1 MARVGQTIEH
11 PLSGERITF
20 LETAGTTGGDLLKI
34 SIEMAPGGILG
45 AAHVHPRAQEEFE
58 ILSGRIQLK
67 TSGKTRVAD
76 AGERIIV
83 PRGADHI
90 WGNPFDDPATVMC
103 ALRPALKMET
113 LFETLFGLAND
124 GKLNPKT
131 QMPSFL
137 QMVLAAHEYRE
148 EITLPGVAGVATRG
162 LGAVLAPLA
171 RARGYRSRYP
181 QYSDPDSPEPM
192 GER

>member
-1 MARVGQTIEH
+1 MAQVGQTIEH

-20 LETAGTTGGDLLKI
+20 LETAATTGGDLLKL

-58 ILSGRIQLK
+58 VLSGRIQLK

-76 AGERIIV
+76 AGERISV

-90 WGNPFDDPATVMC
+90 WGNPFDDPATIAV

-113 LFETLFGLAND
+113 FFETVFGLAND
-124 GKLNPKT
+124 GKMNPKT

-137 QMVLAAHEYRE
+137 QMVLMLHDYRE
-148 EITLPGVAGVATRG
+148 DIGLPGVAGVATRG

-181 QYSDPDSPEPM
+181 QYSAPDAP
-192 GER
+192 

>member
-1 MARVGQTIEH
+1 
-11 PLSGERITF
+11 
-20 LETAGTTGGDLLKI
+20 
-34 SIEMAPGGILG
+34 
-45 AAHVHPRAQEEFE
+45 
-58 ILSGRIQLK
+58 
-67 TSGKTRVAD
+67 
-76 AGERIIV
+76 
-83 PRGADHI
+83 
-90 WGNPFDDPATVMC
+90 MC

-124 GKLNPKT
+124 GKSMNWQT

-148 EITLPGVAGVATRG
+148 DITLPGVAGVATRG

-181 QYSDPDSPEPM
+181 QHSDPDSP
-192 GER
+192 

>member
-1 MARVGQTIEH
+1 MAKVGQTIAH

-20 LETAGTTGGDLLKI
+20 LETAGTTRGDRLKI

-76 AGERIIV
+76 VGESIIV

-90 WGNPFDDPATVMC
+90 WGNPFDDPATV
-103 ALRPALKMET
+103 AVTLRPALKMET
-113 LFETLFGLAND
+113 VFETLFGLAND

-137 QMVLAAHEYRE
+137 QMMVMAHEYRDDL
-148 EITLPGVAGVATRG
+148 TLPGVAGVATRG

-171 RARGYRSRYP
+171 RARGYRARYP
-181 QYSDPDSPEPM
+181 QYSDPDAP
-192 GER
+192 

>member
-1 MARVGQTIEH
+1 MAPVGQTIEH

-20 LETAGTTGGDLLKI
+20 LETAATTGGDLLKL

-45 AAHVHPRAQEEFE
+45 AAHVHPRAQEEFDV
-58 ILSGRIQLK
+58 LSGRIQLK

-76 AGERIIV
+76 AGERISV

-90 WGNPFDDPATVMC
+90 WGNPFDDPATIAV

-124 GKLNPKT
+124 GKVNPKT

-137 QMVLAAHEYRE
+137 QMVLMLHDYRE
-148 EITLPGVAGVATRG
+148 DIGLPGVAGVATRG

-181 QYSDPDSPEPM
+181 QYSAPDAP
-192 GER
+192 

>member
-1 MARVGQTIEH
+1 MAQVGQTIEH
-11 PLSGERITF
+11 PLSGEQITF
-20 LETAGTTGGDLLKI
+20 LETAATTGGDLLKL

-58 ILSGRIQLK
+58 VLSGRIQLK

-76 AGERIIV
+76 AGERISV

-90 WGNPFDDPATVMC
+90 WGNPFDDPATIAV

-113 LFETLFGLAND
+113 FFETVFGLAND
-124 GKLNPKT
+124 GKMNPKT

-137 QMVLAAHEYRE
+137 QMVLMLHDYRE
-148 EITLPGVAGVATRG
+148 DIGLPGVAGVATRG

-181 QYSDPDSPEPM
+181 QYSAPDAP
-192 GER
+192 

>member
-1 MARVGQTIEH
+1 MAQVGQTIEH
-11 PLSGERITF
+11 PLSGERLTF
-20 LETAGTTGGDLLKI
+20 LETAATTGGDLLKI
-34 SIEMAPGGILG
+34 SVEMAPGGILG
-45 AAHVHPRAQEEFE
+45 AAHVHPRAHEEFE
-58 ILSGRIQLK
+58 VLSGRIQLK

-90 WGNPFDDPATVMC
+90 WGNPFDDPATIAV

-124 GKLNPKT
+124 RKLNPKT

-137 QMVLAAHEYRE
+137 QLILMAHEYRDD
-148 EITLPGVAGVATRG
+148 ITLPGVAGVATRG

-171 RARGYRSRYP
+171 RARGYRSHYP
-181 QYSDPDSPEPM
+181 QYSAPDAPS
-192 GER
+192 R